1 MTNLA
6 PGPFA
11 LWRRLLWLG
20 LLAWLTAGVPDLF
33 AQEQP
38 EPEPEAPPAPIHNP
52 AGGGLRPPKK
62 KGFDL
67 LYVIVPVLGL
77 GAIVAV
83 VIVYLRQDRM
93 RRSAAG
99 ESSEDENVIGGYRLL
114 RHIVTGQTSQVWEVV
129 QLASLRHFA
138 MKILLPETAGDSEH
152 RRLLFHEAEV
162 GNKLAHP
169 NIIRILSVSTH
180 KKTPHFVMEFFPSGS
195 LKLRVMHKEV
205 DFIKEHVQEIFKQ
218 WATGLAY
225 MNALGWVH
233 RDVKPDNLLVNSS
246 GVAKIIDF
254 ALAQRVQK
262 GMLAKRSRKGGKVQ
276 GTRSYMSPEQIRG
289 EPLDGRSD
297 IYSFGC
303 SIYEVITGRPPFTGA
318 SSQDLLNK
326 HLTDKPVSPRIHN
339 PDVTDR
345 FAEFV
350 MGLLAKK
357 KEERPRDFH
366 EVLMQMRGIR
376 VFRSQPG
383 SKSTEEEK
391 PASSG
396 S

>member
-1 MTNLA
+1 MIHRA
-6 PGPFA
+6 PGPA
-11 LWRRLLWLG
+11 APWRRVLLWCV
-20 LLAWLTAGVPDLF
+20 LAWLAAGTPDLF
-33 AQEQP
+33 AQDSSEA
-38 EPEPEAPPAPIHNP
+38 EPDIPPALANP
-52 AGGGLRPPKK
+52 FKHGSRPSK
-62 KGFDL
+62 KGFDP
-67 LYVIVPVLGL
+67 LYVLVPTLGV
-77 GAIVAV
+77 AAVVAV
-83 VIVYLRQDRM
+83 VIVYVRQERKK
-93 RRSAAG
+93 RVAAT
-99 ESSEDENVIGGYRLL
+99 ETSQDENVIGGYRLL

-129 QLASLRHFA
+129 ELVSLRHFA
-138 MKILLPETAGDSEH
+138 MKILLPETAGEAEH
-152 RRLLFHEAEV
+152 RSLLFHEAEV
-162 GNKLAHP
+162 GQKLAHP
-169 NIIRILSVSTH
+169 NIIRIISVSRD

-195 LKLRVMHKEV
+195 LKLRIMHKEF
-205 DFIKEHVQEIFKQ
+205 DFIKEHAQEIFKQ
-218 WATGLAY
+218 WATGLAF

-246 GVAKIIDF
+246 GVAKVIDF
-254 ALAQRVQK
+254 ALAQRAQK
-262 GMLAKRSRKGGKVQ
+262 GMLAKKSRKGGKLQ

-289 EPLDGRSD
+289 EALDGRCD

-303 SIYEVITGRPPFTGA
+303 AVYEVITGRPPFTGA

-326 HLTDKPVSPRIHN
+326 HLAEKPVSPRVHN

-350 MGLLAKK
+350 VGLLAKK

-366 EVLMQMRGIR
+366 EVLMQMRGVR

-383 SKSTEEEK
+383 PKSSEEEK